1 MNMDKMMLLSLIWL
15 LLGSSV
21 LLAKATLD
29 PSEFWQDGYCVQKTA
44 KTPAPGAVSI
54 RAMVEG
60 RWQDYNLVEFPQT
73 FWDWNKARRKEYLD
87 IFREMLEKG
96 RDATRNPELSGPHN
110 GIIATYGS
118 ARKDSR
124 FKLNNAVK
132 GMGFLPD
139 EEKIDDLIALLEK
152 NMDATLDIKLN
163 LLDSLYISA
172 EENFSADRLVSL
184 ELYSEP
190 GYNTQT
196 FINQMV
202 NPACVTVWLDIPTY
216 KIKQIVR
223 LLHPLDPGLT
233 EYERQCVRYVNL
245 MHSFFHGEFPRDYIA
260 AVYYS
265 VEIYDSSPG
274 RSDARGTKIS
284 N

>member
-1 MNMDKMMLLSLIWL
+1 MDKMMLLSLIWL

-44 KTPAPGAVSI
+44 KTPAQGAVSI

>member
-1 MNMDKMMLLSLIWL
+1 MDKMMLLSLIWL

-44 KTPAPGAVSI
+44 KTPATGAVSI

-60 RWQDYNLVEFPQT
+60 RWQDFNLVEFPQA

>member
-1 MNMDKMMLLSLIWL
+1 MDKMMLLSLIWL

-152 NMDATLDIKLN
+152 NMDATLDVKLN
-163 LLDSLYISA
+163 LLDSLYVSA

-260 AVYYS
+260 AVYYN

>member
-1 MNMDKMMLLSLIWL
+1 MDKMMLLSLIWL